1 MTASAPTTAYRM
13 LRADAMRRVQA
24 GELDPQGDRGI
35 VRAAL
40 TATVAEYQDRAHL
53 DDHLTALSDP
63 QGMVD
68 RLLLAV
74 CEYGPLTS
82 LLERADIEEIQIQGA
97 RISYLSAGRW
107 VRHAVPTT
115 EEENLTYI
123 ERLITIAATSDRQL
137 SASNPALT
145 VGLQGFAR
153 LSVKI
158 PPIVD
163 ELTVSIRK
171 VVLRN
176 PTLQTL
182 VKTGS
187 LTPPA
192 ASLLHALMQIR
203 SRVVVAGAPTAGKT
217 TLTNAL
223 LAAIPATRVVRVN
236 EEDRE
241 LYGDLMLGGYAMASD
256 RPGQTL
262 RDLIKLDLRFRPDI
276 LVVGEVRGGEAFEL
290 LRPLNAGV
298 GLLTTVHSNQASD
311 TIDALATAASLAGEK
326 ISDDTLRRLFAAAI
340 DFVVFC
346 DADEPLDGS
355 ERHRRRQVTEIAWVQ
370 PQLVAGN
377 VIYEPIFRREG
388 LGKPLAWT
396 GATPDAATTDRIERG
411 LPRNVP
417 LSALLDGRLVLEER
431 P

>member
-1 MTASAPTTAYRM
+1 MNAPTAYRL
-13 LRADAMRRVQA
+13 LRTDAMRRVQA
-24 GELDPQGDRGI
+24 GEIDPQGDRAV

-40 TATVAEYQDRAHL
+40 ATVVREYQDRAHL
-53 DDHLTALSDP
+53 DDDLAALTNP
-63 QGMVD
+63 EGMVD

-74 CEYGPLTS
+74 CDYGPLTP
-82 LLERADIEEIQIQGA
+82 LLERRDIEEIQIQGA
-97 RISYLSAGRW
+97 RVAYLTAGRW
-107 VRHAVPTT
+107 VRHALPTS
-115 EEENLTYI
+115 EEENRSYV
-123 ERLITIAATSDRQL
+123 ERLLTTAATSDRQL
-137 SASNPALT
+137 SASNPSLT
-145 VGLQGFAR
+145 VGLKGFAR

-163 ELTVSIRK
+163 ELTVSLRK

-176 PTLQTL
+176 PTLGLL
-182 VKTGS
+182 VEGGS
-187 LTPPA
+187 LTPAA

-217 TLTNAL
+217 TMTNAL
-223 LAAIPATRVVRVN
+223 LAAIPQTRVVRVN

-241 LYGDLMLGGYAMASD
+241 LYADLMLGGYAMAND

-311 TIDALATAASLAGEK
+311 TIDALATAATHAGEK
-326 ISDDTLRRLFAAAI
+326 IGDDTLRRLFAAAI

-346 DADEPLDGS
+346 DADEPLEGS
-355 ERHRRRQVTEIAWVQ
+355 EGHKRRQVTEISWVS
-370 PQLVAGN
+370 PQLVGGT
-377 VIYEPIFRREG
+377 VVYEPIFRRET
-388 LGKPLAWT
+388 LGQPLRWT
-396 GATPDAATTDRIERG
+396 GASPDPATTARIERA
-411 LPRNVP
+411 LPPGVT
-417 LSALLDGRLVLEER
+417 LTALLDGRAHPGLAA
-431 P
+431 

>member
-1 MTASAPTTAYRM
+1 VSAPTAYRL
-13 LRADAMRRVQA
+13 LRADAMHRVQV
-24 GELDPQGDRGI
+24 GEIDPQGDRAL

-40 TATVAEYQDRAHL
+40 ATTVAEYQDRASL
-53 DDHLTALSDP
+53 DDHLVALTDP

-74 CEYGPLTS
+74 CEYGPLTA
-82 LLERADIEEIQIQGA
+82 LLERPDIEEIQIQGA
-97 RISYLSAGRW
+97 RVSYLSGGRW
-107 VRHAVPTT
+107 VRHAVPAT
-115 EEENLTYI
+115 EEENLTYV
-123 ERLITIAATSDRQL
+123 ERLLTIAATSDRQL
-137 SASNPALT
+137 SAANPSIT

-176 PTLQTL
+176 PTLSRL
-182 VKTGS
+182 VETDS
-187 LTPPA
+187 LTPSA

-223 LAAIPATRVVRVN
+223 LSAIPATRVVRVN

-241 LYGDLMLGGYAMASD
+241 LYAQLMLGGYAMANE
-256 RPGQTL
+256 RRGQTL

-311 TIDALATAASLAGEK
+311 TIDALATAAALAGEK
-326 ISDDTLRRLFAAAI
+326 ISDETLRRLFAAAI

-346 DADEPLDGS
+346 DADEPLDGTD
-355 ERHRRRQVTEIAWVQ
+355 HHKRRQVTEIAWVL
-370 PQLVAGN
+370 PQLVGGN
-377 VIYEPIFRREG
+377 VVYEPIFRREA
-388 LGKPLAWT
+388 LGRPLRWT
-396 GATPDAATTDRIERG
+396 GATPDPATSARIERG
-411 LPRNVP
+411 LPRGVT
-417 LSALLDGRLVLEER
+417 LTSVLDGRRALGAIA
-431 P
+431 